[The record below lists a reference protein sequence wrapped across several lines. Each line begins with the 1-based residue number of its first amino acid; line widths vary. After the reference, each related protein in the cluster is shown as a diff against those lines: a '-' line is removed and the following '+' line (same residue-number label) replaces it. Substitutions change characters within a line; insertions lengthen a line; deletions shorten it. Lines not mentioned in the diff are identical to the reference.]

1 MTDSIMSEYRILRK
15 LDSKIY
21 SKTFENIQ
29 NRSSVITLSEQ
40 INRKVNT
47 RSFTI
52 VNAIEFN
59 LKNEKNQ

>member
-1 MTDSIMSEYRILRK
+1 MSEYRILRK